1 MEDAIHH
8 SYQYIFRIYVKM
20 CPAPLPDAGQSDSDS
35 ESDLVLLTLAEVSHT
50 DQTTLCKLCF
60 RPAQAP
66 EGGLKLGPLYSYGHC
81 QAHLYCLMFSSGLE
95 QNGEEE
101 EGIKGFL
108 VDDIVKEW
116 RRGSRLKCFHCKQTY
131 ATVGCVGRGC
141 K

>member
-35 ESDLVLLTLAEVSHT
+35 ESDLVMSALAEVSHT

-101 EGIKGFL
+101 EGFL

>member
-1 MEDAIHH
+1 
-8 SYQYIFRIYVKM
+8 M
-20 CPAPLPDAGQSDSDS
+20 CPAPTPDAEQTDS
-35 ESDLVLLTLAEVSHT
+35 ESDFALLTLAEVSHT

-60 RPAQAP
+60 RPAQFP

-81 QAHLYCLMFSSGLE
+81 QAHLCCLMFSSGLE
-95 QNGEEE
+95 QGGEEE

-131 ATVGCVGRGC
+131 ATLGCVGKGC